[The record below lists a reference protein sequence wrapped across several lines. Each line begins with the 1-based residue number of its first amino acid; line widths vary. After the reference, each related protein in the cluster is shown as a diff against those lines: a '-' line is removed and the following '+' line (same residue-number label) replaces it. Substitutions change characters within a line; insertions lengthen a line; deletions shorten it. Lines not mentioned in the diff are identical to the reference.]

1 MYLKL
6 HFLKKIFLIYIK
18 KLKNFI
24 YATLIKIFNKIQL
37 SKEKKFFS
45 IQPNK
50 YCNKVKKN
58 LELFILN
65 KFFMTDIISKQKLD
79 ILLAKEENV
88 INWNEVLEKSKKT
101 FGSDIY
107 ESWIK
112 NINLKKEFNH
122 YVILSVPTRFVRDWI
137 VSRYADK
144 ILDVIKIYKK
154 SIQRLEFLIEETQE
168 KSDQFILSKKNK
180 ITSIENSLLNY
191 NRFSLNNRF
200 DNFVVGESNEL
211 AYTAARKIC
220 VESAHYN
227 PLFIY
232 SSVGMGK
239 THLLNAI
246 GLEVRNSKKVMF
258 ISAERFMYHF
268 IRSLKNKE
276 MVKFKDLFRGA
287 NIFIIDDIQFV
298 NGKEA
303 MQEEFFHTFNALIE
317 RGSQIVISSDR
328 PPFSLDRIQER
339 IKSRMS
345 GGLVIDI
352 QPPDLDLRIKILK
365 SKFEEIKKNFNE
377 NYDLSE
383 ELFKFLAT
391 EVTSSVRE
399 MVGALNRVLA
409 FSKMNTKSPNI
420 YECKRIL
427 KDFINSNNKSI
438 NVEFIQNL
446 VASHFNLNI
455 KELLSARRSRSL
467 ARPRQ
472 IAMYLAKQHTTN
484 SLPDIGRKFSN
495 RDHTTV
501 IHAVKKIDE
510 LIKKDNDIRQS
521 VIELKKK
528 LL

>member
-1 MYLKL
+1 M
-6 HFLKKIFLIYIK
+6 
-18 KLKNFI
+18 
-24 YATLIKIFNKIQL
+24 
-37 SKEKKFFS
+37 S
-45 IQPNK
+45 
-50 YCNKVKKN
+50 
-58 LELFILN
+58 
-65 KFFMTDIISKQKLD
+65 D
-79 ILLAKEENV
+79 ILQKQTTGASLLKEENL
-88 INWNEVLEKSKKT
+88 IKWNEVEIKLKKT
-101 FGSDIY
+101 FGNDIY

-144 ILDVIKIYKK
+144 ILDVIKVFKL
-154 SIQRLEFLIEETQE
+154 SIQRIEFLIEEANE
-168 KSDQFILSKKNK
+168 KSDKFSYSKKSK
-180 ITSIENSLLNY
+180 VTLIENSLLNY
-191 NRFSLNNRF
+191 NRFSPNNRF
-200 DNFVVGESNEL
+200 DNFIVGESNEL

-246 GLEVRNSKKVMF
+246 GLEVGTSKKVMF

-268 IRSLKNKE
+268 IRSIKNHD
-276 MVKFKDLFRGA
+276 MVKFKDFFRA
-287 NIFIIDDIQFV
+287 ADIFIIDDIQFV

-303 MQEEFFHTFNALIE
+303 MQEEFFHTFNALME
-317 RGSQIVISSDR
+317 KGSQIVISSDR
-328 PPFSLDRIQER
+328 PPSDLERIQER
-339 IKSRMS
+339 IRSRMS

-365 SKFEEIKKNFNE
+365 SKFQEIKTNFKE
-377 NYDLSE
+377 NYQLDDE
-383 ELFKFLAT
+383 VFNFLAS
-391 EVTSSVRE
+391 EVTSSIRE

-409 FSKMNTKSPNI
+409 FSKINTGSPTI
-420 YECKRIL
+420 HECKRIL

-438 NVEFIQNL
+438 NVESIQNL
-446 VASHFNLNI
+446 VAAHFKLNI
-455 KELLSARRSRSL
+455 QELLSPRRSRSL

-484 SLPDIGRKFSN
+484 SLPDIGRKFGN

-510 LIKKDNDIRQS
+510 LIKKDNEINQS
-521 VIELKKK
+521 VSELKKK

>member
-1 MYLKL
+1 MHKTLTE
-6 HFLKKIFLIYIK
+6 
-18 KLKNFI
+18 NF
-24 YATLIKIFNKIQL
+24 ANKIAQE
-37 SKEKKFFS
+37 EK
-45 IQPNK
+45 ILIWE
-50 YCNKVKKN
+50 KV
-58 LELFILN
+58 L
-65 KFFMTDIISKQKLD
+65 
-79 ILLAKEENV
+79 
-88 INWNEVLEKSKKT
+88 KSLRDN
-101 FGSDIY
+101 FGKDVY
-107 ESWIK
+107 ESWMK
-112 NINLKKEFNH
+112 NINLNKEYNH
-122 YVILSVPTRFVRDWI
+122 YVILLAPTRFVRDWI

-144 ILDVIKIYKK
+144 ILDVIKSQKR
-154 SIQRLEFLIEETQE
+154 SIQRLEFSIEENQE
-168 KSDQFILSKKNK
+168 KIDKFTLSKKNK
-180 ITSIENSLLNY
+180 VTSIENSILNY
-191 NRFSLNNRF
+191 NRFSPNYRF

-211 AYTAARKIC
+211 AYTAARKVC
-220 VESAHYN
+220 VDSAHYN

-246 GLEVRNSKKVMF
+246 GLEVANSKKVIF

-268 IRSLKNKE
+268 IRSIKTNE

-328 PPFSLDRIQER
+328 SPSNLDRIQER

-365 SKFEEIKKNFNE
+365 SKFEEIKINFKE
-377 NYDLSE
+377 NYDLSDE
-383 ELFKFLAT
+383 VFKFLAS
-391 EVTSSVRE
+391 EVTSSIRE

-409 FSKMNTKSPNI
+409 FSKINTKSPNI

-438 NVEFIQNL
+438 NVELIQNL

-455 KELLSARRSRSL
+455 QELLSPRRSRSL

-501 IHAVKKIDE
+501 IHAVKKIEE
-510 LIKKDNDIRQS
+510 LIKKDNDIKQS
-521 VIELKKK
+521 VFELKKR

>member
-1 MYLKL
+1 MSDL
-6 HFLKKIFLIYIK
+6 
-18 KLKNFI
+18 
-24 YATLIKIFNKIQL
+24 L
-37 SKEKKFFS
+37 SKTKDT
-45 IQPNK
+45 N
-50 YCNKVKKN
+50 
-58 LELFILN
+58 ILA
-65 KFFMTDIISKQKLD
+65 
-79 ILLAKEENV
+79 AKEENFL
-88 INWNEVLEKSKKT
+88 NWQEILVKLKTT
-101 FGSDIY
+101 FGNDVF

-112 NINLKKEFNH
+112 NINLNKEFNH
-122 YVILSVPTRFVRDWI
+122 YVVLSVPTRFVRDWI

-144 ILDVIKIYKK
+144 ILDVIKIFKK
-154 SIQRLEFLIEETQE
+154 SIERLEFLIEESNE
-168 KSDQFILSKKNK
+168 KPNQSTSFKKNK
-180 ITSIENSLLNY
+180 ITPIESSLLNY
-191 NRFSLNNRF
+191 NRFNSNNRF

-211 AYTAARKIC
+211 AYTAARKVC
-220 VESAHYN
+220 VQSAHYN

-239 THLLNAI
+239 THLLNSI
-246 GLEVRNSKKVMF
+246 GIEVGESKKVMF

-268 IRSLKNKE
+268 IRAIKNNE
-276 MVKFKDLFRGA
+276 MVKFKDFFRGA

-328 PPFSLDRIQER
+328 PPSSLDKIQER
-339 IKSRMS
+339 IRSRMS

-352 QPPDLDLRIKILK
+352 QPPDSDLRIKILK
-365 SKFEEIKKNFNE
+365 SKFEEIKVNFKE
-377 NYDLSE
+377 NYDLNE
-383 ELFKFLAT
+383 EIFEFLAS
-391 EVTSSVRE
+391 EVTSNIRE

-409 FSKMNTKSPNI
+409 FSKINTKSPTI
-420 YECKRIL
+420 YEYKRIL
-427 KDFINSNNKSI
+427 KDFINSNNKSM

-455 KELLSARRSRSL
+455 QELLSPRRSRSL

-510 LIKKDNDIRQS
+510 LLKKDSDIRES
-521 VIELKKK
+521 VSALKKK

>member
-1 MYLKL
+1 MTE
-6 HFLKKIFLIYIK
+6 I
-18 KLKNFI
+18 
-24 YATLIKIFNKIQL
+24 L
-37 SKEKKFFS
+37 SN
-45 IQPNK
+45 QPLSEHL
-50 YCNKVKKN
+50 V
-58 LELFILN
+58 
-65 KFFMTDIISKQKLD
+65 
-79 ILLAKEENV
+79 KEENQL
-88 INWNEVLEKSKKT
+88 NWNEVLEKFKKT
-101 FGSDIY
+101 FGNDIF

-112 NINLKKEFNH
+112 NLHLKKEFNH
-122 YVILSVPTRFVRDWI
+122 YVILSTPTRFVRDWI

-144 ILDVIKIYKK
+144 ILDIIKTFKK
-154 SIQRLEFLIEETQE
+154 SIQRIEFLIDETQE
-168 KSDQFILSKKNK
+168 KSDKSAFPK
-180 ITSIENSLLNY
+180 INQVTSMENSLLNY
-191 NRFSLNNRF
+191 NRFNSNNRF
-200 DNFVVGESNEL
+200 DNFMVGESNEL
-211 AYTAARKIC
+211 AFTATRKIC
-220 VESAHYN
+220 VQSAHYN

-246 GLEVRNSKKVMF
+246 GLEVENSKKVMF

-268 IRSLKNKE
+268 IKCIKSNE
-276 MVKFKDLFRGA
+276 MVKFKDFFRKA

-298 NGKEA
+298 SGKEA

-317 RGSQIVISSDR
+317 KDSQIVISSDR
-328 PPFSLDRIQER
+328 PPSDLDKIQER
-339 IKSRMS
+339 IRSRMS

-365 SKFEEIKKNFNE
+365 SKFEEIKTNFKE
-377 NYDLSE
+377 NYNLNDE
-383 ELFKFLAT
+383 IFQFLAT
-391 EVTSSVRE
+391 EVTSNVRE
-399 MVGALNRVLA
+399 MIGALNRVLA
-409 FSKMNTKSPNI
+409 FSKINTKSPNI

-427 KDFINSNNKSI
+427 KDFINSNVKSV

-455 KELLSARRSRSL
+455 HELLSPRRSRSL

-472 IAMYLAKQHTTN
+472 IAMYLAKQYTTN

-510 LIKKDNDIRQS
+510 LIKKDNEIRQN
-521 VIELKKK
+521 VIEIKKK

>member
-1 MYLKL
+1 
-6 HFLKKIFLIYIK
+6 
-18 KLKNFI
+18 
-24 YATLIKIFNKIQL
+24 
-37 SKEKKFFS
+37 
-45 IQPNK
+45 
-50 YCNKVKKN
+50 
-58 LELFILN
+58 
-65 KFFMTDIISKQKLD
+65 MTDILSKQNQDNLV
-79 ILLAKEENV
+79 AKEENL
-88 INWNEVLEKSKKT
+88 INWNEVLEKFKKT
-101 FGSDIY
+101 FGNDIY

-112 NINLKKEFNH
+112 NVKLKKEFNH
-122 YVILSVPTRFVRDWI
+122 YVVLSVPTRFVRDWI

-144 ILDVIKIYKK
+144 ILDVIKTSKQ
-154 SIQRLEFLIEETQE
+154 SIQRLEFLIQETQE
-168 KSDQFILSKKNK
+168 KSDLIIYSTKNK
-180 ITSIENSLLNY
+180 ITAIENSFLNY
-191 NRFSLNNRF
+191 YRFGPNNRF

-211 AYTAARKIC
+211 AYTAARKVC

-232 SSVGMGK
+232 SQVGMGK

-246 GLEVRNSKKVMF
+246 GLEVGNSKRAMF

-268 IRSLKNKE
+268 VRSIKSNE
-276 MVKFKDLFRGA
+276 MVKFKDFFRSP

-317 RGSQIVISSDR
+317 KGSQVVISSDR
-328 PPFSLDRIQER
+328 PPSNLDKIQDR

-352 QPPDLDLRIKILK
+352 QPPNLDLRIKILK
-365 SKFEEIKKNFNE
+365 SKFIEIKTNFNE
-377 NYDLSE
+377 NYDISE
-383 ELFKFLAT
+383 EVFKFLAS
-391 EVTSSVRE
+391 EITSSVRE
-399 MVGALNRVLA
+399 MVGALNRILA
-409 FSKMNTKSPNI
+409 FTKINTKSPNI

-427 KDFINSNNKSI
+427 KDFINSNEKSI

-446 VASHFNLNI
+446 VASHFNLSI
-455 KELLSARRSRSL
+455 QELLSQRRSRSL

-510 LIKKDNDIRQS
+510 LIKKDNDIKQS
-521 VIELKKK
+521 VFELKKK
-528 LL
+528 LI

>member
-1 MYLKL
+1 MIDL
-6 HFLKKIFLIYIK
+6 
-18 KLKNFI
+18 
-24 YATLIKIFNKIQL
+24 
-37 SKEKKFFS
+37 
-45 IQPNK
+45 
-50 YCNKVKKN
+50 
-58 LELFILN
+58 
-65 KFFMTDIISKQKLD
+65 ISKKKD
-79 ILLAKEENV
+79 TNILEAKEENLL
-88 INWNEVLEKSKKT
+88 NWNEILAKLKTT
-101 FGSDIY
+101 FGNDVY

-112 NINLKKEFNH
+112 NTNLKKEFNH

-144 ILDVIKIYKK
+144 ILDIIKIFKK
-154 SIQRLEFLIEETQE
+154 SIQRLEFLIENNHETTNQLTY
-168 KSDQFILSKKNK
+168 SNKNK
-180 ITSIENSLLNY
+180 ITPIGNSLLNY
-191 NRFSLNNRF
+191 NRFNSSNRF

-220 VESAHYN
+220 VQSAHYN

-239 THLLNAI
+239 THLLNSI
-246 GLEVRNSKKVMF
+246 GIEVGGTKKVMF

-268 IRSLKNKE
+268 IRALKSNE
-276 MVKFKDLFRGA
+276 MVKFKDFFRGA

-317 RGSQIVISSDR
+317 RGSQVVISSDR
-328 PPFSLDRIQER
+328 PPSNLDKIQER
-339 IKSRMS
+339 IRSRMS

-365 SKFEEIKKNFNE
+365 SKFEEIKVNFKE

-383 ELFKFLAT
+383 EVFKFLAS
-391 EVTSSVRE
+391 EVTSSIRE
-399 MVGALNRVLA
+399 MIGALNRILA
-409 FSKMNTKSPNI
+409 FTKINTKSPTI

-438 NVEFIQNL
+438 NVEIIQNL
-446 VASHFNLNI
+446 VASYFNLNI
-455 KELLSARRSRSL
+455 QELLSPRRSRSL

-501 IHAVKKIDE
+501 IHAVKKINE
-510 LIKKDNDIRQS
+510 LLKNDNDIRKS
-521 VIELKKK
+521 VTELKKK